1 MPAQKGDCQLLSPG
15 LSTRLALGLASVLL
29 MALLATL
36 ARPTAHAVPVRQY
49 PDLMSPHASGQI
61 LVKWQAPPLWTA
73 TDVQVEQERLRARVS
88 ARLMGTIPALGIE
101 RWQVLPGD
109 MRAALDLLLASPAV
123 AWAEPN
129 YLLTL
134 PDDVLVSTGNL
145 AARAG
150 GQTFPNDPGYVQ
162 YARQYLARMGV
173 ESAWA
178 TTTGDPRI
186 IVAVV
191 DTGVDCAHEDLL
203 GRCWINADE
212 IPDNGVDDD
221 GNGYVDDRAGWS
233 FYKESGDVQDV
244 MSHGTHVTGII
255 AATINNGKGI
265 AGVAPSVTIMPVAV
279 FAPPVG
285 VGTYYDL
292 IRGILYAVDNGA
304 RVINLSLG
312 ATTYSRGEAEAI
324 AYAEEHGVVVVAAAG
339 NRGSNRLFYPA
350 AHPQV
355 IAVAATDA
363 SDTVATWF
371 SNYGTYIDVAAP
383 GVSVWSTIPGNGY
396 GAMSGTSMATPH
408 VAGLAALILSLNP
421 SLTPAQ
427 VRDLITRYASDQV
440 GPPNLDPPGWDPRYG
455 YGRIHIGNTVAATP
469 SRGSFPPPLPGGEA
483 PQLPWTPACEEVVVN
498 GGFEDGLD
506 GWTVEQGELVTS
518 PVYAGQRALRL
529 ASERNARAEQ
539 SLTLPART
547 LRATFFAALRIESAD
562 GGDGPSPTQPF
573 DDWLRIDLASPN
585 GEAKTNLLFAGNT
598 SDDVA
603 IGLAWD
609 EIVAI
614 LSPDDLP
621 TRSGEVRLVFETGS
635 DEDYLKTAFIVDDVR
650 VCVVQGQPRSFLPF
664 VPKSYSKER

>member
-1 MPAQKGDCQLLSPG
+1 MLARG
-15 LSTRLALGLASVLL
+15 LSDGLSLGVVAILLVVLLLTLTRLP
-29 MALLATL
+29 
-36 ARPTAHAVPVRQY
+36 ARAIPAREVPDLTTAHAPTE
-49 PDLMSPHASGQI
+49 I
-61 LVKWQAPPLWTA
+61 LVKWRTLPGQTA
-73 TDVQVEQERLRARVS
+73 TEMAVERAQWRDKIS
-88 ARLMGTIPALGIE
+88 AKLLDTVPALGIE
-101 RWQVLPGD
+101 RWRIPPGR
-109 MRAALDLLLASPAV
+109 MEESLHALLASPSV

-129 YLLTL
+129 YLLSL
-134 PDDVLVSTGNL
+134 PDESPTPIELPEVQTGIEIS
-145 AARAG
+145 
-150 GQTFPNDPGYVQ
+150 PNDPGYNQ
-162 YARQYLARMGV
+162 YARQYLARIGV
-173 ESAWA
+173 ESAWSI
-178 TTTGDPRI
+178 TTGDPRI

-191 DTGVDCAHEDLL
+191 DTGVDCTHEDLV
-203 GRCWINADE
+203 GRCWINEDE

-233 FYKESGDVQDV
+233 FYKDSGDVGDV
-244 MSHGTHVTGII
+244 MRHGTHVTGII
-255 AATINNGKGI
+255 AATMNNGKGI

-279 FAPPVG
+279 FTPVG

-312 ATTYSRGEAEAI
+312 ATTYSRGEAEAVQ
-324 AYAEEHGVVVVAAAG
+324 YAEQHGVVVVAAAG
-339 NRGSNRLFYPA
+339 NQASNRLFYPA
-350 AHPQV
+350 AHPQT

-363 SDTVATWF
+363 NDGVAGF
-371 SNYGTYIDVAAP
+371 SNYGTYVDVAAP
-383 GVSVWSTIPGNGY
+383 GVSILSTIPGNGY
-396 GAMSGTSMATPH
+396 GILSGTSMATPH

-440 GPPNLDPPGWDPRYG
+440 GPPNLDPPGWDPHYG

-469 SRGSFPPPLPGGEA
+469 GGGSFPPSSPSGEA

-539 SLTLPART
+539 SLTLPAHT

-635 DEDYLKTAFIVDDVR
+635 DGDYLKTAFIVDDVR

-664 VPKSYSKER
+664 VPNSYSKGR